1 MATLKLGV
9 KLTVVAAAPDRC
21 YTLQTKK
28 LKQEE
33 DSVQEK
39 RKAGLCFCHCLCDI
53 AVSGNSDRSW
63 FFLNSLSASLVAI
76 AAKSLIAILG
86 IRKQR

>member
-9 KLTVVAAAPDRC
+9 KLTVAVAVDRC

-39 RKAGLCFCHCLCDI
+39 RKAVFLPLPLRYSSQWQF
-53 AVSGNSDRSW
+53 RS
-63 FFLNSLSASLVAI
+63 
-76 AAKSLIAILG
+76 
-86 IRKQR
+86 